1 MSDFI
6 VSARKYR
13 PATFAS
19 VVGQKHITSTLKNAI
34 ERAQLAHAYLFC
46 GPRGV
51 GKTTCARIF
60 AKAINCLSPN
70 GAEACNECESCRSF
84 NEGRSLNIHELDAA
98 SNNSVEDIRT
108 LIEQVR
114 IIPQVGRYSVFI
126 IDEVHM
132 LSAAAFNAFLKTLE
146 EPPAHAIFIL
156 ATTEKHKIIPTIL
169 SRCQI
174 YDFNRIRVE
183 DSVEYLKYIASQEGI
198 SADEESLNLI
208 AQKADGG
215 MRDALSMFDKAVSF
229 CGTALDYRNVAQT
242 LNVLDYDTYFS
253 VTEMLLAGNYVDVL
267 VAFDSVLSKG
277 FSGQTFMSGMNRHM
291 RDLLMARQ
299 PDTLRLIEMTGTL
312 LERYRT
318 QAGACNVEFLF
329 GAISILTELDGK
341 IRQSSNQRL
350 LVELGLMKIAGLGQ
364 KKNDD
369 LTSSGEYS
377 LPALSPR
384 TAAGAAAT
392 PTAAARPA
400 PQQSAS
406 TVQAQTVSAAGQTT
420 PGTPQSGAGATV
432 QAAVRPEA
440 GQTAVRPDAGQAAT
454 PPAAGQTA
462 PAAGQTAPSAV
473 QPGAGQTGQGTV
485 RPEAGPTASAGIPQ
499 VSGFSVRG
507 AAMQTP
513 GPQAAEVSAQDNA
526 PQAAAIGQTIPGGAA
541 NPAAQGGMA
550 NPAMQSGT
558 PNPTAQGGAAN
569 PAAQGGAAVPA
580 VLGGTPH
587 PTAQGGAAVP
597 AVQTAGGTTAETA
610 PQPAPAKPAV
620 QTAPAPA
627 RRPLISGASL
637 SELLASAGSDPDE
650 ELSDGETPDEAEVVT
665 VDPECAEKLEH
676 ARSRILNLIKE
687 KRPRFVPAFE
697 LMTFRDNTIS
707 VSVPTSELRE
717 EILRSKT
724 GMLMRIAELAGIEGM
739 IELEVIVNEEIR
751 AVRPI
756 KLEDRVRYITEKNPL
771 VAELRKALDLEV
783 E

>member
-34 ERAQLAHAYLFC
+34 ERGQLAHAYLFC

-60 AKAINCLSPN
+60 AKAINCLNPN
-70 GAEACNECESCRSF
+70 GSEACNECESCRSF

-183 DSVEYLKYIASQEGI
+183 DGVEYLKYIASQEGI
-198 SADEESLNLI
+198 AADEESLNLI

-229 CGTALDYRNVAQT
+229 CGKALDYRNVAQT

-253 VTEMLLAGNYVDVL
+253 VTEMLLAGNYVDTL
-267 VAFDSVLSKG
+267 VTFDSVLSRG
-277 FSGQTFMSGMNRHM
+277 FSGQTFMAGLNRHM
-291 RDLLMARQ
+291 RDLLMAKR
-299 PDTLRLIEMTGTL
+299 PETLRLIEMTGTL

-318 QAGACNVEFLF
+318 QAGACDVEFLF
-329 GAISILTELDGK
+329 GAISCLTELDGK

-364 KKNDD
+364 KKNDS
-369 LTSSGEYS
+369 LTSSGEYP
-377 LPALSPR
+377 LPTLTPR
-384 TAAGAAAT
+384 TAGSAPAAAPAAAGQPAPRPATNASGNPGAPAAATATAQPAGVSATGNPATNAPAANASGNPEAPAAATAQPAGVSATGNPATNAPATSASGNPAAPASATAQPAAQAAGAA
-392 PTAAARPA
+392 TAP
-400 PQQSAS
+400 P
-406 TVQAQTVSAAGQTT
+406 SAATSAAM
-420 PGTPQSGAGATV
+420 PAASPAG
-432 QAAVRPEA
+432 R
-440 GQTAVRPDAGQAAT
+440 
-454 PPAAGQTA
+454 PAAGT
-462 PAAGQTAPSAV
+462 S
-473 QPGAGQTGQGTV
+473 
-485 RPEAGPTASAGIPQ
+485 AGPTAQG
-499 VSGFSVRG
+499 
-507 AAMQTP
+507 TL
-513 GPQAAEVSAQDNA
+513 
-526 PQAAAIGQTIPGGAA
+526 
-541 NPAAQGGMA
+541 PA
-550 NPAMQSGT
+550 
-558 PNPTAQGGAAN
+558 
-569 PAAQGGAAVPA
+569 
-580 VLGGTPH
+580 
-587 PTAQGGAAVP
+587 
-597 AVQTAGGTTAETA
+597 
-610 PQPAPAKPAV
+610 QPAPGMK
-620 QTAPAPA
+620 

-637 SELLASAGSDPDE
+637 SELLASAGGDPDE
-650 ELSDGETPDEAEVVT
+650 EPSDGETPDEPET
-665 VDPECAEKLEH
+665 VRIDPDCAEKWEH

-707 VSVPTSELRE
+707 VSVPTTELRE

-739 IELEVIVNEEIR
+739 IELEVAVNEEIR
-751 AVRPI
+751 AARPI

>member
-34 ERAQLAHAYLFC
+34 ERGQLAHAYLFC

-60 AKAINCLSPN
+60 AKAINCLNPN
-70 GAEACNECESCRSF
+70 GSEACNECESCRSF

-183 DSVEYLKYIASQEGI
+183 DGVEYLKYIASQEGI
-198 SADEESLNLI
+198 AADEESLNLI

-229 CGTALDYRNVAQT
+229 CGKALDYRNVAQT

-253 VTEMLLAGNYVDVL
+253 VTEMLLAGNYVDTL
-267 VAFDSVLSKG
+267 VTFDSVLSRG
-277 FSGQTFMSGMNRHM
+277 FSGQTFMAGLNRHM
-291 RDLLMARQ
+291 RDLLMAKR
-299 PDTLRLIEMTGTL
+299 PETLRLIEMTGTL

-318 QAGACNVEFLF
+318 QAGACSVEFLF
-329 GAISILTELDGK
+329 GAISCLTELDGK

-364 KKNDD
+364 KKNDS
-369 LTSSGEYS
+369 LTSSGEYP
-377 LPALSPR
+377 LPTLTPR
-384 TAAGAAAT
+384 TAGPASAAA
-392 PTAAARPA
+392 PA
-400 PQQSAS
+400 
-406 TVQAQTVSAAGQTT
+406 AAGQ
-420 PGTPQSGAGATV
+420 PAT
-432 QAAVRPEA
+432 A
-440 GQTAVRPDAGQAAT
+440 TA
-454 PPAAGQTA
+454 
-462 PAAGQTAPSAV
+462 
-473 QPGAGQTGQGTV
+473 
-485 RPEAGPTASAGIPQ
+485 
-499 VSGFSVRG
+499 
-507 AAMQTP
+507 
-513 GPQAAEVSAQDNA
+513 QAAEVSATGNPATNA
-526 PQAAAIGQTIPGGAA
+526 PAANASGNPAAPAAATAQPAGVSATGNPATNAPATSASGNPAAPASATAQPAAQAAGAA
-541 NPAAQGGMA
+541 TAPPSAATSAAMPAASPAGRPAAGTSAGPAAQGTL
-550 NPAMQSGT
+550 P
-558 PNPTAQGGAAN
+558 
-569 PAAQGGAAVPA
+569 V
-580 VLGGTPH
+580 
-587 PTAQGGAAVP
+587 
-597 AVQTAGGTTAETA
+597 
-610 PQPAPAKPAV
+610 QPAPGMM
-620 QTAPAPA
+620 

-637 SELLASAGSDPDE
+637 SELLASAGGDPDE
-650 ELSDGETPDEAEVVT
+650 ELSDGETPDEPET
-665 VDPECAEKLEH
+665 VRIDPDCAEKLEH
-676 ARSRILNLIKE
+676 ARGRILNLIKE

-707 VSVPTSELRE
+707 VSVPTTELRE

-739 IELEVIVNEEIR
+739 IELEVTVNEEIR
-751 AVRPI
+751 AARPI

>member
-34 ERAQLAHAYLFC
+34 ERGQLAHAYLFC

-60 AKAINCLSPN
+60 AKAINCLNPN
-70 GAEACNECESCRSF
+70 GSEACNECESCRSF

-183 DSVEYLKYIASQEGI
+183 DGVEYLKYIASQEGI
-198 SADEESLNLI
+198 AADEESLNLI

-229 CGTALDYRNVAQT
+229 CGKALDYRNVAQT

-253 VTEMLLAGNYVDVL
+253 VTEMLLAGNYVDTL
-267 VAFDSVLSKG
+267 VTFDSVLSRG
-277 FSGQTFMSGMNRHM
+277 FSGQTFMAGLNRHM
-291 RDLLMARQ
+291 RDLLMAKR
-299 PDTLRLIEMTGTL
+299 PETLRLIEMTGTL

-318 QAGACNVEFLF
+318 QAGACDVEFLF
-329 GAISILTELDGK
+329 GAISCLTELDGK

-364 KKNDD
+364 KKNDS
-369 LTSSGEYS
+369 LTSSGEYP
-377 LPALSPR
+377 LPTLTPR
-384 TAAGAAAT
+384 TAGPASAAA
-392 PTAAARPA
+392 PA
-400 PQQSAS
+400 
-406 TVQAQTVSAAGQTT
+406 AAGQ
-420 PGTPQSGAGATV
+420 PAT
-432 QAAVRPEA
+432 A
-440 GQTAVRPDAGQAAT
+440 TA
-454 PPAAGQTA
+454 
-462 PAAGQTAPSAV
+462 
-473 QPGAGQTGQGTV
+473 
-485 RPEAGPTASAGIPQ
+485 
-499 VSGFSVRG
+499 
-507 AAMQTP
+507 
-513 GPQAAEVSAQDNA
+513 QAAEVSATGNPATNA
-526 PQAAAIGQTIPGGAA
+526 PAANASG
-541 NPAAQGGMA
+541 NPAAPAAATAQPAGVSATG
-550 NPAMQSGT
+550 NPATNAPATSASGNPAAPASAT
-558 PNPTAQGGAAN
+558 AQPAAQAAGAATAPPSAATSAAMPAASPAGRPAAGTSAGPTAQGTL
-569 PAAQGGAAVPA
+569 PV
-580 VLGGTPH
+580 
-587 PTAQGGAAVP
+587 
-597 AVQTAGGTTAETA
+597 
-610 PQPAPAKPAV
+610 QPAPEMK
-620 QTAPAPA
+620 

-637 SELLASAGSDPDE
+637 SELLASAGGDPDE
-650 ELSDGETPDEAEVVT
+650 ELSDGETPDEPET
-665 VDPECAEKLEH
+665 VRIDPDCAEKLEH
-676 ARSRILNLIKE
+676 ARGRILNLIKE

-697 LMTFRDNTIS
+697 LMAFRDNTIS
-707 VSVPTSELRE
+707 VSVPTRTAGKFVN
-717 EILRSKT
+717 KT
-724 GMLMRIAELAGIEGM
+724 G
-739 IELEVIVNEEIR
+739 EIKK
-751 AVRPI
+751 I
-756 KLEDRVRYITEKNPL
+756 KNKH
-771 VAELRKALDLEV
+771 RKTAKAPCFKILQ
-783 E
+783 

>member
-34 ERAQLAHAYLFC
+34 ERGQLAHAYLFC

-60 AKAINCLSPN
+60 AKAINCLNPN
-70 GAEACNECESCRSF
+70 GSEACNECESCRSF

-132 LSAAAFNAFLKTLE
+132 LSTAAFNAFLKTLE

-183 DSVEYLKYIASQEGI
+183 DGVEYLKYIASQEGI
-198 SADEESLNLI
+198 AADEESLNLI

-229 CGTALDYRNVAQT
+229 CGKALDYRNVAQT
-242 LNVLDYDTYFS
+242 LNVLDYDTYFG
-253 VTEMLLAGNYVDVL
+253 VTEMLLAGNYVDTL
-267 VAFDSVLSKG
+267 VTFDSVLSRG
-277 FSGQTFMSGMNRHM
+277 FSGQTFMAGLNRHM
-291 RDLLMARQ
+291 RDLLMAKR
-299 PDTLRLIEMTGTL
+299 PETLRLIEMTGTL

-318 QAGACNVEFLF
+318 QAGACDVEFLF
-329 GAISILTELDGK
+329 GAISCLTELDGK

-364 KKNDD
+364 KKNDS
-369 LTSSGEYS
+369 LTSSGEYP
-377 LPALSPR
+377 LPTLTPR
-384 TAAGAAAT
+384 TAGSAPAAAPAAAGQPAPRPAAIVSGNPAAPASATAQPAAQAAGAA
-392 PTAAARPA
+392 TAP
-400 PQQSAS
+400 P
-406 TVQAQTVSAAGQTT
+406 SAATSAAM
-420 PGTPQSGAGATV
+420 PAASPAG
-432 QAAVRPEA
+432 R
-440 GQTAVRPDAGQAAT
+440 
-454 PPAAGQTA
+454 PAAGT
-462 PAAGQTAPSAV
+462 S
-473 QPGAGQTGQGTV
+473 
-485 RPEAGPTASAGIPQ
+485 AGPTAQG
-499 VSGFSVRG
+499 
-507 AAMQTP
+507 TL
-513 GPQAAEVSAQDNA
+513 
-526 PQAAAIGQTIPGGAA
+526 
-541 NPAAQGGMA
+541 PA
-550 NPAMQSGT
+550 
-558 PNPTAQGGAAN
+558 
-569 PAAQGGAAVPA
+569 
-580 VLGGTPH
+580 
-587 PTAQGGAAVP
+587 
-597 AVQTAGGTTAETA
+597 
-610 PQPAPAKPAV
+610 QPAPGMK
-620 QTAPAPA
+620 

-637 SELLASAGSDPDE
+637 SELLASAGGDPDE
-650 ELSDGETPDEAEVVT
+650 EPSDGETPDEPET
-665 VDPECAEKLEH
+665 VRIDPDCAEKLEH

-707 VSVPTSELRE
+707 VSVPTTELRE
-717 EILRSKT
+717 EILRNKT

-739 IELEVIVNEEIR
+739 IELEVAVNEEIR
-751 AVRPI
+751 AARPI

>member
-183 DSVEYLKYIASQEGI
+183 DSVEYLKYIAGQENI

-229 CGTALDYRNVAQT
+229 CGTTLDYRNVAQT

-267 VAFDSVLSKG
+267 VTFDTVLSKG
-277 FSGQTFMSGMNRHM
+277 FSGQTFTAGLNRHM
-291 RDLLMARQ
+291 RDLLMAKR
-299 PDTLRLIEMTGTL
+299 PETLRLIEMTGTL

-406 TVQAQTVSAAGQTT
+406 TVQAQTVSAAGQAM
-420 PGTPQSGAGATV
+420 PGTPQPGAGATV

-440 GQTAVRPDAGQAAT
+440 GQTAVRPDAGQAAA
-454 PPAAGQTA
+454 P

-473 QPGAGQTGQGTV
+473 QPGAEQTGQGSV
-485 RPEAGPTASAGIPQ
+485 RPEAGPAASAGIPQ

-507 AAMQTP
+507 ATMQTA

-526 PQAAAIGQTIPGGAA
+526 PQAAAAGQTIPGGAA
-541 NPAAQGGMA
+541 NPAAQGGTA
-550 NPAMQSGT
+550 G
-558 PNPTAQGGAAN
+558 PT
-569 PAAQGGAAVPA
+569 

-587 PTAQGGAAVP
+587 PTAQGGAAIP

-610 PQPAPAKPAV
+610 PQPAPARPAV

-650 ELSDGETPDEAEVVT
+650 ELSDGESPDEAEVVT

-707 VSVPTSELRE
+707 VSVPTTELRE